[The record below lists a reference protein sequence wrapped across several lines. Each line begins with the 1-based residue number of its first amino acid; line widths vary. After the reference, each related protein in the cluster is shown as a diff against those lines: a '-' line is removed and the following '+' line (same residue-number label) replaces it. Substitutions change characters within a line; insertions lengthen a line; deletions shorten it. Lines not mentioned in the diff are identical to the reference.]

1 MRTRIIA
8 ISALLALCCACGDG
22 GPGRDGQKGGP
33 PGKEKDAPPAPVEV
47 VEVTTG
53 PISDGLEAT
62 ATVQARDRAEI
73 RARASGAV
81 SALDVEEGQRVTA
94 GQRLA
99 RIDQPAYQSLI
110 DKARAQVEKA
120 RRDLLAAQQLKTQGV
135 LPKQQVDDAEFNL
148 RQARLELRRLEDE
161 RGLGAVTSPIDGVVV
176 SRAVER
182 GEAISAGAALFEVA
196 DLAALEVELYVPERH
211 LGRLK
216 TGLPVQVS
224 ADATGDGVLTGRV
237 ERIAPT
243 VDPRSGTVKVTVAL
257 GDGAIDES
265 HTLRPGMYVR
275 ARIVLDTRDDAVLV
289 PRRAV
294 IYENDRAFAFRVDD
308 GVARKLALKV
318 GHADRDRLEI
328 RDPLKAGDTVI
339 VFGQRGLEDGAK
351 VRIVGAGAQKT
362 DAQKADAQKAE
373 DGTSPKPG
381 AEAPAAGA
389 EKTTSKKGRPG
400 AADSEGSP

>member
-1 MRTRIIA
+1 MRTRSTPIV
-8 ISALLALCCACGDG
+8 ALLALSLAVFCGACGDG
-22 GPGRDGQKGGP
+22 APAAGGKDGKGGP
-33 PGKEKDAPPAPVEV
+33 PGKEKQSPPAPVEV
-47 VEVTTG
+47 VVVETG

-62 ATVQARDRAEI
+62 ATVQARNRAEI

-81 SALDVEEGQRVTA
+81 SALDVEEGERVTA

-120 RRDLLAAQQLKTQGV
+120 RRDLLAAEQLNSQGV
-135 LPKQQVDDAEFNL
+135 LPKQQVDDAQFNL

-161 RGLGAVTSPIDGVVV
+161 RGLGAVTSPIEGVVV

-196 DLAALEVELYVPERH
+196 DLAALEIELYVPERH

-216 TGLPVQVS
+216 PALPVQVS
-224 ADATGDGVLTGRV
+224 ADATGDGVLTGRI

-257 GDGAIDES
+257 GDGTIDQS
-265 HTLRPGMYVR
+265 RRLRPGMYVR
-275 ARIVLDTRDDAVLV
+275 ARIVLDTRENAVLV

-294 IYENDRAFAFRVDD
+294 IYENERAFAYRVED
-308 GVARKLALKV
+308 GAARKLALKI
-318 GHADRDRLEI
+318 GHADRDRLEVREPI
-328 RDPLKAGDTVI
+328 VAGDRVI

-351 VRIVGAGAQKT
+351 VRIVGAGAP
-362 DAQKADAQKAE
+362 DAAPNEAGAADEKA
-373 DGTSPKPG
+373 G
-381 AEAPAAGA
+381 AAAG
-389 EKTTSKKGRPG
+389 EKKKTSKTGRPG
-400 AADSEGSP
+400 AADNEGSP

>member
-1 MRTRIIA
+1 MRTRSIVTA
-8 ISALLALCCACGDG
+8 ALLALCCACGEG
-22 GPGRDGQKGGP
+22 GPGPG
-33 PGKEKDAPPAPVEV
+33 PGKGPGGEADKEKEAPPAPVEV
-47 VEVTTG
+47 VVVTTG

-62 ATVQARDRAEI
+62 ATVQARNRAEI

-81 SALDVEEGQRVTA
+81 TGLDVEEGQSVTA

-120 RRDLLAAQQLKTQGV
+120 RRDLLAAEQLNSQGV
-135 LPKQQVDDAEFNL
+135 LPKQQVDDARFNL

-161 RGLGAVTSPIDGVVV
+161 RGLGAVTSPIDGIVV

-182 GEAISAGAALFEVA
+182 GEAIAAGAPLFEVA
-196 DLAALEVELYVPERH
+196 DLSALEVDLYVPERH

-216 TGLPVQVS
+216 ARLPVKIT
-224 ADATGDGVLTGRV
+224 ADATGDGVLTGRI

-257 GDGAIDES
+257 GDGVIDDAR
-265 HTLRPGMYVR
+265 TLRPGMYVR
-275 ARIVLDTRDDAVLV
+275 ARIVLDTRENAVLV

-294 IYENDRAFAFRVDD
+294 IYENDRAFAFKVDD
-308 GVARKLALKV
+308 GVARKLALEV

-328 RDPLKAGDTVI
+328 RKPIAAGDTVI

-351 VRIVGAGAQKT
+351 VRIVGPGAPRD
-362 DAQKADAQKAE
+362 DASKADGEQA
-373 DGTSPKPG
+373 DGARADG
-381 AEAPAAGA
+381 AA
-389 EKTTSKKGRPG
+389 KTSKKGRPG